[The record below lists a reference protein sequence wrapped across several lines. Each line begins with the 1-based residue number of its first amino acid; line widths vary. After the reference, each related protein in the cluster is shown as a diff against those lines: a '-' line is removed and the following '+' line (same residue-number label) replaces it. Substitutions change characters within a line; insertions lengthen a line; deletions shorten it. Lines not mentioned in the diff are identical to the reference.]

1 MPAAWPAYDLTTF
14 HQPVG
19 AMVEAT
25 VRLLVSRIEGRV
37 GPAQRVVVP
46 GELLVRGSARLP
58 AEGVVMIEGRRVW
71 RPVAAVGGRRR

>member
-1 MPAAWPAYDLTTF
+1 
-14 HQPVG
+14 
-19 AMVEAT
+19 MVEAT
-25 VRLLVSRIEGRV
+25 VKLLVSRIEGCA